1 VSRSVATPVT
11 FQFPV
16 SGSFAARQNQSSVG
30 FPCSIVRDGSEPLI
44 SVSYL
49 FFVLLFLWS
58 FFCALL
64 FGFGLSPFTEKDRET
79 GRLVGVVFRGH
90 HESPLRSRAGEGEK
104 RNPMQRGVK
113 REKT

>member
-1 VSRSVATPVT
+1 MV
-11 FQFPV
+11 
-16 SGSFAARQNQSSVG
+16 
-30 FPCSIVRDGSEPLI
+30 
-44 SVSYL
+44 
-49 FFVLLFLWS
+49 

-113 REKT
+113 TGKDLKITSKGLLPTDYAKRAQLARFMATA